1 MNRRRN
7 KMRLK
12 VERSYSIDFL
22 SREALDVYEKYGY
35 GLIFNTMPEK
45 SDGRWDVVVRLD
57 VIVISD
63 FEKFEKFKTELTIA
77 TLYDAVSISFDG
89 TSMSLGSFSDENVAA
104 AVTEQVYLNAKKN
117 KPEISMTIHLS
128 QIQETRVYKGYT
140 FTPIL

>member
-1 MNRRRN
+1 
-7 KMRLK
+7 MRLK
-12 VERSYSIDFL
+12 VEKSYSIDFL

-35 GLIFNTMPEK
+35 GLIFNTMLEK
-45 SDGRWDVVVRLD
+45 SIQRIGRRQWDVVVRLD

-63 FEKFEKFKTELTIA
+63 FEKFEKFKTELKIA

-89 TSMSLGSFSDENVAA
+89 TSMSLGSFSDENIAA
-104 AVTEQVYLNAKKN
+104 AVTEQIYLNAKKN